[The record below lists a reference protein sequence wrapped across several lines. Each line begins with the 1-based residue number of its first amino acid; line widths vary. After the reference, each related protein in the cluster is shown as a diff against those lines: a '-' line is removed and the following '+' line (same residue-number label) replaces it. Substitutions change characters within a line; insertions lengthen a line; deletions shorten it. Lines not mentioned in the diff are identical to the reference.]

1 MKFWNEWHLL
11 HQICLQAKL
20 FFQGGIE
27 FEPGLATVV
36 EILSSWAP
44 LRRKLFL
51 WLAMYK
57 YKGAGRP
64 DRFATRTDRF
74 ASELGVGVTD
84 SPVLFAIHKED

>member
-57 YKGAGRP
+57 YNGCWTARP
-64 DRFATRTDRF
+64 FRDKDRPFC
-74 ASELGVGVTD
+74 
-84 SPVLFAIHKED
+84 I